1 MIAFFED
8 RRAPVGEPA
17 AWLFER
23 LLVSDEIRDAASL
36 AIALDGV
43 AQAGGWSVLALDYE
57 LGYLLE
63 PHAAPLGWQ
72 PPSAAAAPL
81 GRVWRFA
88 SARCLS
94 ADEAASWLA
103 EQLDGRPVAG
113 LGGWQPQIA
122 EKDYLST
129 VDRVK
134 DWISAG
140 DCYQVNLTF
149 PVTGTV
155 YGSPLALYARLRQRQ
170 PVRYGGFVGELAG
183 GGVGSEAIISL
194 SPELFIEKRG
204 RRLLTRPMKG
214 TAARHLPPETLRDSV
229 KDRAENLMIV
239 DLLRNDLGRVAA
251 AGSVRVERLFEVEAY
266 PSVWQMVSE
275 ISAEL
280 APGGEDLGEEFATL
294 LRAVFPC
301 GSITGA
307 PKIRAMQIA
316 GELEA
321 APRGLYTGALGW
333 RSPADDLRLNVA
345 IRTLAVG
352 ADRQARLGLGS
363 GIVADSDPAAEWR
376 ECLLKG
382 AFVHAADPGL
392 RLIETLRLSTGNY
405 PALAGHL
412 ARLAGS
418 AAWFGFAC
426 ELPAVVATLRELAAD
441 KAIGD
446 WRVRLTLGKD
456 GRPEVAAFPLLP
468 EAEGPRRAWLAAET
482 IDADDPLRR
491 HKTTERGL
499 YDAALQRI
507 AGDPAL
513 FDVVFLNQRGELAEG
528 ARSNLF
534 VERDGI
540 LLTPPLRSGALPGV
554 LRGELLAS
562 GRAREAVLYP
572 ADLRDGFWLGNALRG
587 LHRISTLEAEPGS
600 LV

>member
-8 RRAPVGEPA
+8 RRAPAGEPA
-17 AWLFER
+17 AWLFEQP
-23 LLVSDEIRDAASL
+23 LACHEIRDAGSL
-36 AIALDGV
+36 AAALAAVERG
-43 AQAGGWSVLALDYE
+43 AGWSVLALDYE

-63 PHAAPLGWQ
+63 PRAAPAGWQ
-72 PPSAAAAPL
+72 LPADGAAPL
-81 GRVWRFA
+81 GRIWQFA
-88 SARCLS
+88 AVRTLR
-94 ADEAASWLA
+94 ADEAADWLA
-103 EQLDGRPVAG
+103 VQVGVAPVAG

-122 EKDYLST
+122 EKDYLSA

-134 DWISAG
+134 HWISAG

-149 PVTGTV
+149 PVSGRV
-155 YGSPLALYARLRQRQ
+155 FGSPLALYARLRERQ
-170 PVRYGGFVGELAG
+170 PVRYGGFVGDPAG
-183 GGVGSEAIISL
+183 GEAIVSL

-214 TAARHLPPETLRDSV
+214 TAPRDLPPEALRDSV

-280 APGGEDLGEEFATL
+280 APGDERLGEL

-333 RSPADDLRLNVA
+333 RSPEGDLRLNVA
-345 IRTLAVG
+345 IRTLAIA
-352 ADRQARLGLGS
+352 ADGQAQLGLGS

-392 RLIETLRLSTGNY
+392 RLIETLRLSAGDY

-412 ARLAGS
+412 ARLTRS

-426 ELPAVVATLRELAAD
+426 DLSAVAAALHQLAAD
-441 KAIGD
+441 KTVGD

-456 GRPEVAAFPLLP
+456 GRPEVAAFPLQP
-468 EAEGPRRAWLAAET
+468 EPEGPRRAWLAAES

-491 HKTTERGL
+491 HKTTQRAL

-507 AGDPAL
+507 GGDPVL

-540 LLTPPLRSGALPGV
+540 LLTPPLASGALPGV

-587 LHRISTLEAEPGS
+587 LHWIAGIEAESGAAC
-600 LV
+600 